1 MLNLQCKVEI
11 RSKST
16 NKLFTFDYANSIEVK
31 TSCENLCDSREFL
44 DLIKLFLVKS
54 EKLKIK
60 SFVLL
65 DAIGLDSITLQN

>member
-1 MLNLQCKVEI
+1 MLHSLLI
-11 RSKST
+11 RR
-16 NKLFTFDYANSIEVK
+16 TFGDSLLSQEWTDNQ
-31 TSCENLCDSREFL
+31 CDSREFL

-60 SFVLL
+60 SFILL